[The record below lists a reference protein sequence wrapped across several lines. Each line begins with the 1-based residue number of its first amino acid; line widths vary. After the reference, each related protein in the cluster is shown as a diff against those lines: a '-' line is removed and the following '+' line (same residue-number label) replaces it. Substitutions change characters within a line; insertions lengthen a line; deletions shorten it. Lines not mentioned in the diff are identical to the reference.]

1 MSREDRKNDRRQ
13 RIIEAAE
20 ELIRE
25 TGSTDF
31 SMHVL
36 AARAGFSTPTTY
48 NLIGSK
54 ATVLY
59 ILLNQYQDRLDNSL
73 LRPSTTDDPFE
84 NVLRASDIAVQVYTA
99 DSTFI
104 RPLMRFLLG
113 IPDPIHRPAFMTR
126 GYQYWWRAFQGLTKK
141 GYLGKAVDMDDLA
154 RDFVIYFSGVIDFWV
169 HEELNDDQFCV
180 QARIGV
186 LLRLMALGDETT
198 NQKLQREL
206 DKCRKKIKPLYQPP
220 MNELR

>member
-1 MSREDRKNDRRQ
+1 MSREDKKNNRRQ

-36 AARAGFSTPTTY
+36 ATRAGFSTPTTY

-54 ATVLY
+54 GTVLY

-99 DSTFI
+99 DSAFI

-113 IPDPIHRPAFMTR
+113 IPDPVHRPAFMTR
-126 GYQYWWRAFQGLTKK
+126 GYQYWWRAFQGLVDS
-141 GYLGKAVDMDDLA
+141 GYLEKAISVDDVA
-154 RDFVIYFSGVIDFWV
+154 RDFVIFFSGVIDFWV
-169 HEELNDDQFCV
+169 HEELDDEQFCV

-186 LLRLMALGDETT
+186 LLRLMSLGNEAI
-198 NQKLQREL
+198 NFKLQQQLE
-206 DKCRKKIKPLYQPP
+206 KSRKKIKPLYEPP
-220 MNELR
+220 LDAVH